1 MIPAPLLA
9 GALAFVGAIAAGWL
23 MRGRAVTVPSATLAA
38 TQPGIWRERPD
49 VRGARPRLADRLRR
63 AGFERADASRFFT
76 LSTAACLLLCATVGF
91 RLGQILSG
99 QELAAPY
106 GALLGAFLGW
116 RLPGWWINARI
127 ERRRLEIQA
136 DFPIMLDLLQI
147 SMQGGMGLHAAW
159 STSAATLEGSG
170 DLLAR
175 EMRQIDMAVGLG
187 QAWGPALEEATER
200 TGILEFRSLG
210 SLLGQTQRFGTGVA
224 DMIRVLCDSLRHDE
238 VQALEE
244 LAHRRTVR
252 MLAVLTSVLLPA
264 TLMIIFFPLL
274 FIALDAMRG
283 VTID

>member
-1 MIPAPLLA
+1 MISAPLLA
-9 GALAFVGAIAAGWL
+9 GVLAFVGAIAAGWL
-23 MRGRAVTVPSATLAA
+23 ARGRVVAQPAVAGAGAHPD
-38 TQPGIWRERPD
+38 IWRD
-49 VRGARPRLADRLRR
+49 SVGARSWRRSLSDRLRR
-63 AGFERADASRFFT
+63 AGFEQAHAARIFAT
-76 LSTAACLLLCATVGF
+76 STAACLLLCAAVGF
-91 RLGQILSG
+91 RMGQSLSA

-116 RLPGWWINARI
+116 RLPGWWLNARI
-127 ERRRLEIQA
+127 SRRRLEMPS
-136 DFPIMLDLLQI
+136 DFPVMLDLLQI

-159 STSAATLEGSG
+159 ASSAASLEGSG

-175 EMRQIDMAVGLG
+175 EMRQVDIAVGLG
-187 QAWGPALEEATER
+187 RSWGETLDEATER
-200 TGILEFRSLG
+200 TGISEFRSLG
-210 SLLGQTQRFGTGVA
+210 ALLGQTQRFGTGVA

-264 TLMIIFFPLL
+264 TLMIVFFPLL
-274 FIALDAMRG
+274 LIALDAMRG

>member
-9 GALAFVGAIAAGWL
+9 GVVAFIGAIAAGWL
-23 MRGRAVTVPSATLAA
+23 MRGRPATVPT
-38 TQPGIWRERPD
+38 TPGARAHPDIWRESID
-49 VRGARPRLADRLRR
+49 TRGWHRGLSDRLRR
-63 AGFERADASRFFT
+63 AGFERADATRIFV
-76 LSTAACLLLCATVGF
+76 LSTIACLLLCGAAGF
-91 RLGQILSG
+91 RLGQVLSA
-99 QELAAPY
+99 QQLAAPY

-116 RLPGWWINARI
+116 RLPSWWVNARI
-127 ERRRLEIQA
+127 ERRRLAIQA

-159 STSAATLEGSG
+159 ATSAATLAGSG
-170 DLLAR
+170 DLLAQ
-175 EMRQIDMAVGLG
+175 EMRQIDIAVGMG
-187 QAWGPALEEATER
+187 QPWGPALEEATER
-200 TGILEFRSLG
+200 TGIAEFRSLG

-252 MLAVLTSVLLPA
+252 MLTVLTSVLLPA

>member
-9 GALAFVGAIAAGWL
+9 GVLAFIGAIATGWL
-23 MRGRAVTVPSATLAA
+23 LRGRVVTAPVM
-38 TQPGIWRERPD
+38 PGTFSSPDIWRESPEA
-49 VRGARPRLADRLRR
+49 RGWRRSLADRLRR
-63 AGFERADASRFFT
+63 AGFERTDAARTFMIIN
-76 LSTAACLLLCATVGF
+76 AVCLLLGAAAGF
-91 RLGQILSG
+91 RLGHVLSA

-116 RLPGWWINARI
+116 RLPGWWLNARI
-127 ERRRLEIQA
+127 ARRRLAMQA

-159 STSAATLEGSG
+159 ATSAATLQGSG
-170 DLLAR
+170 DLLAS
-175 EMRQIDMAVGLG
+175 EMRQIDIAVGMG
-187 QAWGPALEEATER
+187 KPWGPALEEATER
-200 TGILEFRSLG
+200 TGIAEFRSLG

-274 FIALDAMRG
+274 FIALDAMRD